1 VKPQETWK
9 YIHSER
15 DQFADTLESLSS
27 QQWSTP
33 SWCEGWSVHETVGH
47 VVAAAEQTPLNFY
60 KEFFAAGLKFDVFA
74 QRGAARL
81 ARIEPAELVRRLRA
95 RTTTTNHPP
104 APVMAMLGEIVVHGD
119 DVRRPLGLVHQS
131 PEPALVALAN
141 SWKNSNLLIGSKTRI
156 AGLQLRATDVDWSHG
171 AGPVVSG
178 PLQSLILAMTG
189 RKGSH
194 QNLSG
199 EGLSILA
206 QRS

>member
-74 QRGAARL
+74 QRGARAWH
-81 ARIEPAELVRRLRA
+81 EL
-95 RTTTTNHPP
+95 NPP
-104 APVMAMLGEIVVHGD
+104 
-119 DVRRPLGLVHQS
+119 
-131 PEPALVALAN
+131 N
-141 SWKNSNLLIGSKTRI
+141 
-156 AGLQLRATDVDWSHG
+156 
-171 AGPVVSG
+171 
-178 PLQSLILAMTG
+178 
-189 RKGSH
+189 
-194 QNLSG
+194 
-199 EGLSILA
+199 
-206 QRS
+206 